1 MMLSLLVTV
10 GLFVLLSWF
19 IARVYR
25 SSRQANFLVTP
36 STFLVGLAE
45 AMVIGAFLYASTT
58 TPEIGSVM
66 MHHIVHFTIPD
77 PAYAREYSI
86 SSQVMWGG
94 FFLISLALIVNLV
107 KSGPLWA
114 LPQLMFQFILGLPML
129 FVGFWLFSRIRD
141 MLPAPEGDTLI

>member
-10 GLFVLLSWF
+10 GLFSLISWLV
-19 IARVYR
+19 ARAYR
-25 SSRQANFLVTP
+25 SSRRANFLVTP

-45 AMVIGAFLYASTT
+45 AMVIGAFLFASFTT
-58 TPEIGSVM
+58 QEPGAVM

-77 PAYAREYSI
+77 PAFAWEYTI

-94 FFLISLALIVNLV
+94 FFIGGLAFVVNLV

-129 FVGFWLFSRIRD
+129 LVGLRLFGKLRD
-141 MLPAPEGDTLI
+141 MLTDADGVTLE